1 MKILCI
7 TENLGSGGAERQLC
21 GLAIELKKKGHD
33 VKVVTYV
40 ENQFYQPLLDNEGV
54 SYELHQELWPKYT
67 RVWRMAKLVRKEKA
81 DVIISFLTGVNR
93 VMCMAKPLFK
103 ARLIVSERNT
113 SQSVSMMDKIT
124 YFFYRWADKI
134 VCNSYSQKN
143 FMMNNFPHLKNKTL
157 TITNFVDT
165 EKFKPGQKKM
175 LNEIPQIVTVARYGE
190 QKNCENY
197 FKAIGIC
204 KEKGVKAKFHWYG
217 SKSYNTQYYKRIEEL
232 YNDLDISDILTLH
245 PQSNNIIDIYQEAD
259 AFCLPSYYEG
269 FPNVLCE
276 AMSCGLPVACSNVC
290 DNPYIVKDTKCALL
304 FDPNDPEEIA
314 NQLMRLASMNMV
326 ERSMI
331 GKDNRNRILGLCSM
345 EHFTS
350 EYENIIL
357 KLYDCN

>member
-21 GLAIELKKKGHD
+21 GLAIELKNKGYD
-33 VKVVTYV
+33 VKVVTYL
-40 ENQFYQPLLDNEGV
+40 ENQFYQPMLENSGIA
-54 SYELHQELWPKYT
+54 YEFLPELWPKWT
-67 RVWRMAKLVRKEKA
+67 RIWRMAKLVKREKA
-81 DVIISFLTGVNR
+81 DVVISYLTAVNR
-93 VMCMAKPLFK
+93 SMCIAKPLFNAK
-103 ARLIVSERNT
+103 LIISERNT
-113 SQSVSMMDKIT
+113 NQSVSIKDQIT
-124 YFFYRWADKI
+124 YFLYRWADKI

-143 FMMNNFPHLKNKTL
+143 FVKTNFPKLKHKTH

-165 EKFKPGQKKM
+165 EKFKPGQKRV

-197 FKAIGIC
+197 LKAIQIC
-204 KEKGVKAKFHWYG
+204 KERGISAQFHWYG
-217 SKSYNTQYYKRIEEL
+217 NKTFDVEYYKKIEEL
-232 YNDLDISDILTLH
+232 QQDFGLVDILTLH
-245 PQSNNIIDIYQEAD
+245 TPHNNIVDIYQQAD

-314 NQLMRLASMNMV
+314 NQLMRLASMNME

-345 EHFTS
+345 EHFIS
-350 EYENIIL
+350 EYENII
-357 KLYDCN
+357 C